1 MNQIIGGWQVAGIT
15 SAATGNYFT
24 PTDIATN
31 LSNSDGGGTV
41 ANSARPNRIGDP
53 NARHCIPETLFNTC
67 AFATNK
73 VPGTFGNAGRNII
86 RGPGFQNWDLSIF
99 KTFPVSERYSFEFRA
114 EFFNVWNHLN
124 PLLVPNKFLFDSPAT
139 DHGLDVSPGQSGCPI
154 DNLNSNCAWGF
165 PQSARDPRFVQ
176 LALKF
181 YF

>member
-1 MNQIIGGWQVAGIT
+1 SGDFRDQRFPQLEYGNADFDIRHRFVFSYSYELPFGKGKALGGNAGGVMNQIIGGWQVAGIT

-24 PTDIATN
+24 PTDIATD

-99 KTFPVSERYSFEFRA
+99 KTFPV
-114 EFFNVWNHLN
+114 
-124 PLLVPNKFLFDSPAT
+124 
-139 DHGLDVSPGQSGCPI
+139 
-154 DNLNSNCAWGF
+154 
-165 PQSARDPRFVQ
+165 
-176 LALKF
+176 
-181 YF
+181 